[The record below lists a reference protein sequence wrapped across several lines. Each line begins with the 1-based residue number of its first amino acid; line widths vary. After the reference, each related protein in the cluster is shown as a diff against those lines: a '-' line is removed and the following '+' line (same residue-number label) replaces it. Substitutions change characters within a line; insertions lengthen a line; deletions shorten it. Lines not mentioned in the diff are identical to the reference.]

1 MRMPDR
7 ALSLRGLP
15 PMAPD
20 SALLIRSSWQEPV
33 TPFTAPWC
41 KTPIIS
47 TFLVGLTQVQREP
60 LKLSRTPSRREY
72 GGRQSSVFIAC
83 EQSTVNGALNFRAAL
98 PCPSSVNPAT
108 NNQRGTGNSLTER
121 P

>member
-1 MRMPDR
+1 MPDR
-7 ALSLRGLP
+7 GLSLRGQT

-20 SALLIRSSWQEPV
+20 SALPIRSSWQEPV

-41 KTPIIS
+41 KISIIS
-47 TFLVGLTQVQREP
+47 TFLVGLTQVQRE
-60 LKLSRTPSRREY
+60 LSKLSRTPSRREY
-72 GGRQSSVFIAC
+72 GGCQSRVFIAC
-83 EQSTVNGALNFRAAL
+83 EQSTVSGALSFRAAL
-98 PCPSSVNPAT
+98 PCPSSVKPAT